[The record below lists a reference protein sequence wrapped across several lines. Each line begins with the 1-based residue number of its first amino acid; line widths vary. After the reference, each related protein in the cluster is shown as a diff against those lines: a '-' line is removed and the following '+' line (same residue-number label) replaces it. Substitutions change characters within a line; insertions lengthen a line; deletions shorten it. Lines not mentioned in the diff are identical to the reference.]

1 MIRQNS
7 CNEKKAVHITF
18 SIHTENTYYQIS
30 EYFSTDLLPARKK
43 KMRTLK
49 LKNAIYESS
58 LTIRI
63 SDTIKSSAGTT
74 EKNSVSTG
82 IP

>member
-30 EYFSTDLLPARKK
+30 EYFSTDLLSARKK
-43 KMRTLK
+43 KDADFK
-49 LKNAIYESS
+49 I
-58 LTIRI
+58 
-63 SDTIKSSAGTT
+63 
-74 EKNSVSTG
+74 EKCNLRKFFDNQNQRHN
-82 IP
+82 